1 MPSARLKAANAAGAD
16 GLSKGKKNPKRARG
30 TKCALGAQAGGAIL
44 HRRIGVT
51 PRRSGR
57 AAVDSLG
64 GGLGRPNPALA
75 AAEGPQVRKA
85 AASRCGAGE
94 MHRASA
100 VRARRPDDGVVADR
114 PLQFLERQHGTSS
127 RCISNERMK
136 FKRTFETRAGRKQG
150 IFVIFPT
157 RLRGRT
163 PQGRPRR
170 NSIIA
175 ALTSPARSC
184 WVQWPQP
191 GSMIVPR
198 RSGTN
203 LGRPGRSL
211 STARKVT
218 TISRSPAT

>member
-1 MPSARLKAANAAGAD
+1 MPLAQIGYL
-16 GLSKGKKNPKRARG
+16 KGKKPQARPGDEMRAWG
-30 TKCALGAQAGGAIL
+30 SG
-44 HRRIGVT
+44 RRCHS
-51 PRRSGR
+51 PPPHSMFRRDRSGR
-57 AAVDSLG
+57 AAVDSFG
-64 GGLGRPNPALA
+64 SGFSRPNATLA

-85 AASRCGAGE
+85 AAPWRCARE
-94 MHRASA
+94 VHRRSA
-100 VRARRPDDGVVADR
+100 VRARRPDDAVVANR
-114 PLQFLERQHGTSS
+114 PFQFLERQHGTSS

-136 FKRTFETRAGRKQG
+136 FKRTFETRARRKQG
-150 IFVIFPT
+150 IFVILPA

-163 PQGRPRR
+163 PQDRPRR

-203 LGRPGRSL
+203 LGRPRRSL
-211 STARKVT
+211 STARKAT